1 LNKMPHAKIQV
12 AAAED
17 GSLSYAVPLAPEAL
31 PAVTPTALL
40 AAWDAARDRAHA
52 GHWGPTRTMLFRRP
66 DGSATVLSIADRDAR
81 SWAEAVDRRA
91 GLETLQGLA
100 VCLRLLALVEVMGRS
115 AWMAGLFAVTADG
128 VELHPSL
135 LRAAAALPL
144 DAGARFDAEELR
156 GLLSRTLPGPPEA
169 GPRVL
174 A

>member
-1 LNKMPHAKIQV
+1 MPHAKIQV

-31 PAVTPTALL
+31 PAVTPAALL
-40 AAWDAARDRAHA
+40 AAWDAARDHAHA
-52 GHWGPTRTMLFRRP
+52 GRWGPTRTMLFRRP
-66 DGSATVLSIADRDAR
+66 DGSATVLSLADRDAR

-91 GLETLQGLA
+91 DLATLPGLA
-100 VCLRLLALVEVMGRS
+100 LCLRLLALVEVMGRS
-115 AWMAGLFAVTADG
+115 AWMAGLFVVSADG

-144 DAGARFDAEELR
+144 DAGARFDAEQLR
-156 GLLSRTLPGPPEA
+156 GLLSRALPGSPA
-169 GPRVL
+169 GGSRVP